1 MRHHRRREPLEYEN
15 IIKSETESVI
25 LLIED
30 PDFSPHETLVPF
42 VYNIA
47 DKDQPIN
54 EELEWLNPDNPS
66 PKKKYGKPAGG
77 GLPTGGVEDQY
88 LERSGETVVRET
100 QAETGLTVERV
111 SHLFTD
117 YGIIISDA
125 RTGAKIRRISYSKG
139 KQKSVQILPKV
150 QKALDNPIHVFS
162 GRVKNWDQSSF
173 RKFLLTER
181 AYLIETGQATVKE
194 IADTGI
200 CVRGL
205 TKEDYDFLGI
215 TEANEVDG
223 IALISVSA
231 LVHMRLS
238 GDFRFAKDFF
248 VYPSHINRTLTGL
261 FQMGV
266 LKTQEIGANQ

>member
-1 MRHHRRREPLEYEN
+1 MRHYRKREPLEYDD
-15 IIKSETESVI
+15 IRRSETASVI
-25 LLIED
+25 LPIED

-47 DKDQPIN
+47 DKDQPIS
-54 EELEWLNPDNPS
+54 EELEWLHPNNPS
-66 PKKKYGKPAGG
+66 QNKKYGKPAGG

-88 LERSGETVVRET
+88 LEKPGEAIIRET
-100 QAETGLTVERV
+100 RAETGLTVERV

-117 YGIIISDA
+117 YGVIISDA
-125 RTGAKIRRISYSKG
+125 RTGAKIRRIPYSKG
-139 KQKSVQILPKV
+139 RQKSVQILPKI
-150 QKALDNPIHVFS
+150 QKALDNPVHLFS
-162 GRVKNWDQSSF
+162 GRIEGWDQSSF

-181 AYLIETGQATVKE
+181 AHLIETGQATAEE

-200 CVRGL
+200 CVKGL
-205 TKEDYDFLGI
+205 TKEDYNFIGI
-215 TEANEVDG
+215 TEGNEVDG
-223 IALISVSA
+223 IALISVGA
-231 LVHMRLS
+231 LIHMWLS

-261 FQMGV
+261 FQMGI